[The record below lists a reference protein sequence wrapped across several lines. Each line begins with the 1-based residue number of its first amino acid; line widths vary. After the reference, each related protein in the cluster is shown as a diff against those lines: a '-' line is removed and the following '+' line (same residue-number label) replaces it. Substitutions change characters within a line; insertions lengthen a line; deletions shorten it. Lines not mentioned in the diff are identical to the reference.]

1 MQVFLDYGNND
12 GQMSQLD
19 LTPFDTINDVYEH
32 INSQVKLENPD
43 INIELF
49 YEGTPIAPAS
59 EGFETIDID
68 ELSLKTITVS
78 KSVIGGKGGF
88 GSQLRN
94 AAARKKHFTN
104 FDSAK
109 DMNGRRLRDIRN
121 EKQMM
126 EWLKKERIKRQVVK
140 EELQKFKEY
149 EKENAAKDTFI
160 QIDKSYG
167 EKVKKWNKELDT
179 SVRNGFKQRKL
190 LKKRCHDEVM
200 ENDDDETAKRN
211 ETKKLL
217 KKRFLSEKS
226 DIDIYRLHQPTIDSK
241 QETNQIDQDI
251 LVLDNPKGDEP
262 DLELSSNILDK
273 NIPKI
278 EVEVQ
283 NDNINQEIDQKLGEQ
298 EIESDTKC
306 LGLNLEEV
314 SSLDEQIKQGPN
326 LIKDELTRLGLKSGG
341 RPEDRAQ
348 RLWDIKLNPAL
359 QFDPKYLAKKQKN

>member
-1 MQVFLDYGNND
+1 
-12 GQMSQLD
+12 
-19 LTPFDTINDVYEH
+19 
-32 INSQVKLENPD
+32 
-43 INIELF
+43 
-49 YEGTPIAPAS
+49 
-59 EGFETIDID
+59 
-68 ELSLKTITVS
+68 
-78 KSVIGGKGGF
+78 
-88 GSQLRN
+88 
-94 AAARKKHFTN
+94 
-104 FDSAK
+104 
-109 DMNGRRLRDIRN
+109 MNGRRLRDIRN

-226 DIDIYRLHQPTIDSK
+226 NIDIYRLHQPTIDSK

-298 EIESDTKC
+298 EIESPTKC
-306 LGLNLEEV
+306 LGLNLEEI
-314 SSLDEQIKQGPN
+314 SSLDE
-326 LIKDELTRLGLKSGG
+326 
-341 RPEDRAQ
+341 
-348 RLWDIKLNPAL
+348 
-359 QFDPKYLAKKQKN
+359 

>member
-1 MQVFLDYGNND
+1 
-12 GQMSQLD
+12 
-19 LTPFDTINDVYEH
+19 
-32 INSQVKLENPD
+32 
-43 INIELF
+43 
-49 YEGTPIAPAS
+49 
-59 EGFETIDID
+59 
-68 ELSLKTITVS
+68 
-78 KSVIGGKGGF
+78 
-88 GSQLRN
+88 
-94 AAARKKHFTN
+94 
-104 FDSAK
+104 
-109 DMNGRRLRDIRN
+109 MNGRRLRDIRN

-314 SSLDEQIKQGPN
+314 SSLDE
-326 LIKDELTRLGLKSGG
+326 
-341 RPEDRAQ
+341 
-348 RLWDIKLNPAL
+348 
-359 QFDPKYLAKKQKN
+359 

>member
-1 MQVFLDYGNND
+1 
-12 GQMSQLD
+12 
-19 LTPFDTINDVYEH
+19 
-32 INSQVKLENPD
+32 
-43 INIELF
+43 
-49 YEGTPIAPAS
+49 
-59 EGFETIDID
+59 
-68 ELSLKTITVS
+68 
-78 KSVIGGKGGF
+78 
-88 GSQLRN
+88 
-94 AAARKKHFTN
+94 
-104 FDSAK
+104 
-109 DMNGRRLRDIRN
+109 MNGRRLRDIRN

-241 QETNQIDQDI
+241 QETNQIDLDI

-298 EIESDTKC
+298 EIESDTKY
-306 LGLNLEEV
+306 LGSN
-314 SSLDEQIKQGPN
+314 
-326 LIKDELTRLGLKSGG
+326 
-341 RPEDRAQ
+341 
-348 RLWDIKLNPAL
+348 
-359 QFDPKYLAKKQKN
+359 